1 MSERMSRSVS
11 PTSGRFHE
19 PRQRLERLGNFLST
33 TRGHYIFLAL
43 SALVVLLGDRNWP
56 YPNGYTTD
64 PWIYYGYF
72 WDYPLYASRF
82 FPNTYY
88 GTRLPWILPGYV
100 VIHLLPYLVGTFV
113 FVLSVYYA
121 AVFSFYSL
129 ITRLFN
135 RHIGLFA
142 ALLLG
147 TDYYF
152 LKSVSWYY
160 VDAGVVTYLILT
172 LLCLVLTC
180 QNAGR
185 RFPFLAGWAATSMVL
200 CHFLSGAL
208 LPGLFAYLAYA
219 AKNAP
224 QWKDKVASVMLFAAA
239 GGACCLG
246 FLDLIN
252 FTVTGHFFF
261 FMPQVM
267 VLFGV
272 NQISATYDQPFS
284 YWAPTAR
291 WCIIP
296 LLSVLSGAVLVLI
309 YARRR
314 SAFQGVQTVALLSS
328 LGTLLLLLPL
338 QAAGLLYLQYSDYV
352 VFFMPLC
359 CLIVGGAL
367 YMLTA
372 GKPLAAYLIAPFMF
386 LAYFLRTWT
395 KYDIGGFFH
404 PVPGPKGWVYRTL
417 AAIAGQKIAAA
428 ASYLAL
434 AMAILLTVGVL
445 LPLPWKGWRLRS
457 CLFLLGLAGCAMTV
471 GEYGWYGP
479 RSLWELRQDAYQRI
493 RTIANGHLPRLWYN
507 AKTAKPTPLVIYRD
521 LASTYLWEYSVVNED
536 FPSLEKSIRA
546 SQPGDLRSG
555 DLVVILT
562 DTPEVK
568 EEVSKSL
575 EQRRLRWNQTSA
587 QRVARNG
594 DSFWIIA
601 GDVIGLPRPSRIR
614 KE

>member
-1 MSERMSRSVS
+1 MLSLK
-11 PTSGRFHE
+11 P
-19 PRQRLERLGNFLST
+19 QRLEGLGNFLST
-33 TRGHYIFLAL
+33 TRGHYILLAL
-43 SALVVLLGDRNWP
+43 SALAVLLGDRNWA
-56 YPNGYTTD
+56 YPNGYTID
-64 PWIYYGYF
+64 PWVYYGYF

-88 GTRLPWILPGYV
+88 GTRLPWILPGYLT
-100 VIHLLPYLVGTFV
+100 IHLVPYLLGTFV
-113 FVLSVYYA
+113 FVLSVYYI
-121 AVFSFYSL
+121 AVFSFYEF

-135 RHIGLFA
+135 RHVGLIA

-147 TDYYF
+147 SDYYF
-152 LKSVSWYY
+152 LRSVTWYY
-160 VDAGVVTYLILT
+160 VDGGVVLYLILT
-172 LLCLVLTC
+172 LLFLLLTC
-180 QNAGR
+180 QNASR

-219 AKNAP
+219 AKSAP
-224 QWKDKVASVMLFAAA
+224 QWKSRASSVILSAAA
-239 GGACCLG
+239 GGVCCLG

-252 FTVTGHFFF
+252 FTVTGSLFF

-272 NQISATYDQPFS
+272 SRISATYDMAFS
-284 YWAPTAR
+284 AWGPIAV

-296 LLSVLSGAVLVLI
+296 LLSVLSGAVLVLMYI
-309 YARRR
+309 RRR
-314 SAFQGVQTVALLSS
+314 GAFQGVQTVALLSS

-404 PVPGPKGWVYRTL
+404 HVPGPKGWVYRTL
-417 AAIAGQKIAAA
+417 AAIAGQKTAAA

-434 AMAILLTVGVL
+434 AIAILLMVVVL
-445 LPLPWKGWRLRS
+445 LPLPWKGWRLRC
-457 CLFLLGLAGCAMTV
+457 CLFLLGLAACTMPV
-471 GEYGWYGP
+471 GEYGWHGP
-479 RSLWELRQDAYQRI
+479 RSLWDLRQDAYLRI

-536 FPSLEKSIRA
+536 FPSLDTSLRP
-546 SQPGDLRSG
+546 SQKGDMRSG
-555 DLVVILT
+555 DLVVIFS

-601 GDVIGLPRPSRIR
+601 GDVIGLPRLPRPSRIR